1 MNAISNTP
9 ASSLQEETLTAQAL
23 LELLKQEQA
32 RLIAADIDQ
41 LPLLIEEKAKLV
53 ARMTT
58 LANTRYTALAAAGF
72 EPREAGMKTWIDQN
86 TGKAGQAWNQL
97 ISLAQAAKELN
108 RLNGILINR
117 HISNNQMSLNVL
129 RGNTGQ
135 AFYGPNG
142 QSSVNTTV
150 RGLAIG

>member
-1 MNAISNTP
+1 MNTISNTP
-9 ASSLQEETLTAQAL
+9 ASSLHEENVTAQAL
-23 LELLKQEQA
+23 LELLKQEQE
-32 RLIAADIDQ
+32 RLLAADIDQ

-53 ARMTT
+53 ARMTE
-58 LANTRYTALAAAGF
+58 LANNRYTALAAAGF
-72 EPREAGMKTWIDQN
+72 EPREAGMKAWIDK
-86 TGKAGQAWNQL
+86 TAGKAGQAWHQL

-108 RLNGILINR
+108 RINGILINR

-135 AFYGPNG
+135 TFYGPNG